1 MTTMKIVILTLNCCL
16 GLIFIW
22 ASYSKGRLFS
32 NIIRDIA
39 ISKKPENVEEKIK
52 DVREIWRVF
61 GYVFSGANLLLL
73 LMVLKS

>member
-22 ASYSKGRLFS
+22 TSYSKGRLFS

-39 ISKKPENVEEKIK
+39 ISKKYENLEEKIK
-52 DVREIWRVF
+52 EVREIWRVF
-61 GYVFSGANLLLL
+61 GYFFSVGSLLLL
-73 LMVLKS
+73 IMVLEL

>member
-1 MTTMKIVILTLNCCL
+1 MTTMKIVILILNFCL

-22 ASYSKGRLFS
+22 ASYSKGQLFS

-39 ISKKPENVEEKIK
+39 ISKKPENLEEKIK

-73 LMVLKS
+73 MVLKS